1 MNATEAKRKLCEIRS
16 NLTDNEQKQAIWEA
30 IKAIEL
36 AQRMYL
42 LQKINR
48 PLWDINSNNM
58 KYKFTVVIESYDDS
72 EDRETVKDCLEEWLE
87 MNCGEEKDLG
97 GYPDWKTA
105 EVE

>member
-1 MNATEAKRKLCEIRS
+1 MRQRLFNSLRA
-16 NLTDNEQKQAIWEA
+16 QK
-30 IKAIEL
+30 
-36 AQRMYL
+36 
-42 LQKINR
+42 
-48 PLWDINSNNM
+48 NSNM

-72 EDRETVKDCLEEWLE
+72 EDREEVKDSLIDWLE

>member
-1 MNATEAKRKLCEIRS
+1 MCNHQINKNDC
-16 NLTDNEQKQAIWEA
+16 LTAFGQK
-30 IKAIEL
+30 
-36 AQRMYL
+36 
-42 LQKINR
+42 
-48 PLWDINSNNM
+48 NSSNM

-72 EDRETVKDCLEEWLE
+72 EDREIVKDCLQDWLE

>member
-1 MNATEAKRKLCEIRS
+1 MIINDLDGYYIVFDTKNWNTELDT
-16 NLTDNEQKQAIWEA
+16 L
-30 IKAIEL
+30 
-36 AQRMYL
+36 
-42 LQKINR
+42 IN
-48 PLWDINSNNM
+48 NSNM

-97 GYPDWKTA
+97 GYPDWKTV